1 MLKLRWPFEEAKL
14 GKLHSAETKY
24 KLSQMFSG
32 EENPF
37 FGKKHTSRFIAKLK
51 ERTGEANPMFNKEK
65 SP

>member
-1 MLKLRWPFEEAKL
+1 
-14 GKLHSAETKY
+14 
-24 KLSQMFSG
+24 MFSG